1 MAVQEPYLVRLR
13 ARLAD
18 TSLTVDYLKD
28 LKWKLLRLA
37 ASTKSDLFQI
47 ELCDLLY
54 KCNQLQ
60 DLKFLKSSALAA
72 PQMQTMIANLAKQ

>member
-1 MAVQEPYLVRLR
+1 VTLQDQYLQKLRVRLEDS
-13 ARLAD
+13 A
-18 TSLTVDYLKD
+18 LTADYLKD
-28 LKWKLLRLA
+28 LKWKLLLLA

-60 DLKFLKSSALAA
+60 DLKFLKSSALSA
-72 PQMQTMIANLAKQ
+72 P